1 MERRVLTSMEE
12 WRNSPTRKP
21 LLLDGIRQVGKTWA
35 LKEFGRRA
43 YDNLAYFPLD
53 RDPDARQLFE
63 NTKDPYRL
71 VRQLSLLTRQPINP
85 ATTLLVIDEIQRCG
99 PALESLKYFC
109 EEAPEYHVA
118 AAGSLLGVSMSGT
131 SYPVGKVDTLAVR
144 PMTFSEF
151 LAAAG
156 EQDFLDYLTGID
168 ALIPIPDVFFNRILE
183 LFREYL
189 ATGGMPEPL
198 NRWLVTGDISRT
210 DDALR
215 EILLA
220 YERDFAKHAPAQIVP
235 KIRLVW
241 QSLPS
246 QLARENKKFLY
257 KTVKPGARAREY
269 EDAIQWIVDAGLAEK
284 IYRSTGPG
292 IPVAAYDEV
301 DAFKLYLPDVGLLR
315 RQANLP
321 SSVVVRGNE
330 LFTEFKGS
338 LAENYI
344 LQALECVYEGQPRYW
359 AEDNPRHEVDSLVQH
374 GTKVI
379 PIEVKSGTSVKS
391 TSMKAY
397 RRKFQ
402 EKVPISVRFSLR
414 NLRLD
419 GDVLCIPLFMADWTD
434 KLIDLALAQLN

>member
-1 MERRVLTSMEE
+1 MERCVLDSMEQ
-12 WRNSPTRKP
+12 WKASPHRKP

-35 LKEFGRRA
+35 LKEFGRRS
-43 YDNLAYFPLD
+43 YSNLAYFPLD

-63 NTKDPYRL
+63 ATKDPHRL
-71 VRQLSLLTRQPINP
+71 VAQLSLLSGQPINP
-85 ATTLLVIDEIQRCG
+85 ETTLLVIDEIQKCG

-118 AAGSLLGVSMSGT
+118 AAGSLLGVSMSGS

-151 LAAAG
+151 LEAVG
-156 EQDFLDYLTGID
+156 EQGYLDYLSGID
-168 ALIPIPDVFFNRILE
+168 AFAPFPDVFFNRILE

-198 NRWLVTGDISRT
+198 SAWIDTGDISQV
-210 DDALR
+210 DKALL
-215 EILLA
+215 EILRA
-220 YERDFAKHAPAQIVP
+220 YERDFAKHAPTSIVP

-257 KTVKPGARAREY
+257 KTVKPGARARDY
-269 EDAIQWIVDAGLAEK
+269 EDAIQWLVDSGLAEK

-292 IPVAAYDEV
+292 IPVSAYDEV
-301 DAFKLYLPDVGLLR
+301 DAFKIYLPDVGLLR
-315 RQANLP
+315 RHAGLP
-321 SSVVVRGNE
+321 ASVVVKGDE

-338 LAENYI
+338 LAENYV
-344 LQALECVYEGQPRYW
+344 LQALECRYEGRPRYW
-359 AEDNPRHEVDSLVQH
+359 AEDNPRHEVDFLVQQ
-374 GTKVI
+374 GTDVI
-379 PIEVKSGTSVKS
+379 PIEVKSGTSVPS

-397 RRKFQ
+397 KRKFSD
-402 EKVPISVRFSLR
+402 KAPLRVRFSLR
-414 NLRLD
+414 NLHLD
-419 GDVLCIPLFMADWTD
+419 DDVLCLPLFMADWTD
-434 KLIDLALAQLN
+434 KLIGLALARQ

>member
-1 MERRVLTSMEE
+1 MERHILTAMEQ

-35 LKEFGRRA
+35 LKEFGQQS
-43 YDNLAYFPLD
+43 YENLAYFPLD

-63 NTKDPYRL
+63 TTKDPRRL
-71 VRQLSLLTRQPINP
+71 VNQLSLLTGQPINP
-85 ATTLLVIDEIQRCG
+85 GSTLLVIDEIQRCG

-151 LAAAG
+151 LAASG
-156 EQDFLDYLTGID
+156 ERDYLGYLAQID
-168 ALIPIPDVFFNRILE
+168 TLDPLPEVFFNRILE

-198 NRWLVTGDISRT
+198 KAWIETGDIPKT

-215 EILLA
+215 EILRA

-257 KTVKPGARAREY
+257 KAVKPGARAREY

-292 IPVAAYDEV
+292 IPVSAYDEV

-321 SSVVVRGNE
+321 ASVAVRGDE
-330 LFTEFKGS
+330 LYTEFKGS
-338 LAENYI
+338 LAENYA
-344 LQALECVYEGQPRYW
+344 LQALECIYEGQPRYW
-359 AEDNPRHEVDSLVQH
+359 AEDNPRHEVDFLVQH
-374 GTKVI
+374 GTDVI
-379 PIEVKSGTSVKS
+379 PIEVKSGTSVTS

-397 RRKFQ
+397 KRKFGS
-402 EKVPISVRFSLR
+402 KVPLRVRLSLR

-419 GDVLCIPLFMADWTD
+419 GEVLCIPLFMADWTD
-434 KLIDLALAQLN
+434 KLIGLALEPRT

>member
-1 MERRVLTSMEE
+1 MEE

-359 AEDNPRHEVDSLVQH
+359 AEDNPRHEVDFLVQH

>member
-359 AEDNPRHEVDSLVQH
+359 AEDNPRHEVDFLVQH

>member
-118 AAGSLLGVSMSGT
+118 AAGSLLRVSMSGT

-359 AEDNPRHEVDSLVQH
+359 AEDNPRHEVDFLVQH

>member
-109 EEAPEYHVA
+109 EQAPEYHVA
-118 AAGSLLGVSMSGT
+118 AAGSLLRVSMSGT

-359 AEDNPRHEVDSLVQH
+359 AEDNPRHEVDFLVQH